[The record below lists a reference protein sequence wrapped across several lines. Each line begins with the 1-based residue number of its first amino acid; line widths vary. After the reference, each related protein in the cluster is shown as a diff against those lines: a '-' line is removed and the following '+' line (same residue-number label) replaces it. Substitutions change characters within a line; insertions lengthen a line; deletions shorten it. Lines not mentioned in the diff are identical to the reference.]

1 MAEILIG
8 KKPTMTYVVAV
19 LSRIRGKE
27 DIVIKARGRLIS
39 KAIDVA
45 EIVRHRF
52 ATDIQLKEIKIGT
65 ETIDTQQGQ
74 KNVSFIELTLGK

>member
-1 MAEILIG
+1 VAEILIG

-19 LSRIRGKE
+19 LSRLRGKE

>member
-19 LSRIRGKE
+19 LSRLRGKE